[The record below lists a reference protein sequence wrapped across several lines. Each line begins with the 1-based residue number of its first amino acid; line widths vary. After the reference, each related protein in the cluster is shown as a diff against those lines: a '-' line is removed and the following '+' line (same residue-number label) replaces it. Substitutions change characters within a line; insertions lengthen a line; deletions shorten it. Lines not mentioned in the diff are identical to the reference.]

1 MELKEYYYVTQE
13 SINPAIV
20 NGRTSIAYLSCVPL
34 SITYSYGTQPDILL
48 LCSQAVQVVT
58 EMKSAIFDLQ
68 KEGASLGLIYN
79 I

>member
-1 MELKEYYYVTQE
+1 MELKEYYYITKE

-48 LCSQAVQVVT
+48 LCSQAV
-58 EMKSAIFDLQ
+58 
-68 KEGASLGLIYN
+68 
-79 I
+79 